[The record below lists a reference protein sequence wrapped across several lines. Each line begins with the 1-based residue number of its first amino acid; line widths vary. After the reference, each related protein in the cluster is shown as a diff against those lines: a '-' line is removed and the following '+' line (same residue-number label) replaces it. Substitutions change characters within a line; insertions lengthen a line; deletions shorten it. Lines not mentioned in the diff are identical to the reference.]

1 MYNTILFDLDGT
13 IIEPALGITNSVAY
27 ALSKFGITVAD
38 RSELYK
44 FIGPPLV
51 PAFIKFYGF
60 DEEQAKLAVKY
71 YRECFQ
77 STGIYENEL
86 YTGIKEL
93 LKKLKENGK
102 RVALA
107 TCKPDVFAHE
117 ILKYHGI
124 TEYFDFVGGAAWDYS
139 RSTKAQVIE
148 YTLDSC
154 NIKDLSGVVM
164 VGDRENDITGAKQNG
179 IDSIGVLYGYG
190 GLDELRDAGATYI
203 AKNVEE
209 LSDLVVR

>member
-71 YRECFQ
+71 YRENFQ
-77 STGIYENEL
+77 SKGIYENEL
-86 YTGIKEL
+86 YKGVKEL
-93 LKKLKENGK
+93 LKRLKENK
-102 RVALA
+102 KTVALA

-124 TEYFDFVGGAAWDYS
+124 TDCFDFVGGASWDYI
-139 RSTKAQVIE
+139 RSTKSQVIS
-148 YTLDSC
+148 YTLE
-154 NIKDLSGVVM
+154 NLKINDLSEVVM
-164 VGDRENDITGAKQNG
+164 IGDRENDITGAKQNG

-190 GLDELRDAGATYI
+190 GIDELRDAGATHI
-203 AKNVEE
+203 AKSVEE
-209 LSDLVVR
+209 LTAMIVE